1 MIEITGQREE
11 YTLQQRWGHFL
22 TLLVAVLAL
31 LYGLNIRAGI
41 LSATEPYTN
50 PGAGI
55 RASYPFNWLL
65 DEQGDYV
72 FRVRD
77 MTRVGFKTTIQI
89 ATRPV
94 GPETT
99 ESFIQNQLDM
109 SRARTREAYKRLDS
123 RPYTLPDGSRGR
135 RMAYVYA
142 EADVNPFLQTLP
154 VVVRGT
160 DILAI
165 RGGQVIIITFLADA
179 QTYDNDLAI
188 FDRFMA
194 DLEF

>member
-41 LSATEPYTN
+41 LNATEPYTN
-50 PGAGI
+50 PEAGI
-55 RASYPFNWLL
+55 RVSYPLNWLL

-77 MTRVGFKTTIQI
+77 MTRVGFKTTLQI
-89 ATRPV
+89 ATRPI

-99 ESFIQNQLDM
+99 ESFIQNQLDI
-109 SRARTREAYKRLDS
+109 SRARAREAYKRLDS
-123 RPYTLPDGSRGR
+123 RSYTLPDGSRGR
-135 RMAYVYA
+135 RMEYVYA

-179 QTYDNDLAI
+179 QTYNDDLAI